1 MKACLFEAKEQFV
14 IRDIEKP
21 VPKRNEVLIKVR
33 ASGICGTDIHILKA
47 EYFSNFPIVAGHEFS
62 GEIVEVG
69 EEVSQF
75 KPGDRVTADP
85 NIFCDKCY
93 FCKINKN
100 NHCLDLDCVGV
111 TRNGSF
117 AEYVT
122 VPEKCVFLIP
132 ENISYPEAALAE
144 PLACVVYGVRRSNI
158 KPGEK
163 VLIFGAGA
171 IGLLLMSL
179 LKMSGASQV
188 VMVDISQKKLDF
200 AQAMGASEVILSD
213 SNLEN
218 KLKAIAPWGFELVAD
233 ATGIPSVMEKQ
244 IQYVES
250 DGTFLVFGVAPRGKT
265 MKMEPYDIFRRDIH
279 IIGSF
284 AVKKTMQYSINLLSS
299 GKIQVK
305 DLISASYPLD
315 DFGKGLN
322 DFYYDMNHMKI
333 QIIP

>member
-1 MKACLFEAKEQFV
+1 MKACLFEAREQFF

-33 ASGICGTDIHILKA
+33 ASGICGTDIHIFKA

-69 EEVSQF
+69 EEVTQF

-100 NHCLDLDCVGV
+100 NHCLDLDCIGV

-122 VPEKCVFLIP
+122 VPEKCVFPIP
-132 ENISYPEAALAE
+132 DNISYPEAALAE

-200 AQAMGASEVILSD
+200 AQAMGASEVILND
-213 SNLEN
+213 GNLEK

-250 DGTFLVFGVAPRGKT
+250 DGTFLVFGVAPRGET
-265 MKMEPYDIFRRDIH
+265 MKVEPYDIFRRDIH

-305 DLISASYPLD
+305 NLISASYSLD
-315 DFGKGLN
+315 DFGKGLH
-322 DFYYDMNHMKI
+322 DFYYDKDHMKI

>member
-69 EEVSQF
+69 EEVTQF

-305 DLISASYPLD
+305 DLISASYSLD

>member
-33 ASGICGTDIHILKA
+33 ASGICGTDIHIFKA

-69 EEVSQF
+69 EEVTQF

-305 DLISASYPLD
+305 DLISASYSLD